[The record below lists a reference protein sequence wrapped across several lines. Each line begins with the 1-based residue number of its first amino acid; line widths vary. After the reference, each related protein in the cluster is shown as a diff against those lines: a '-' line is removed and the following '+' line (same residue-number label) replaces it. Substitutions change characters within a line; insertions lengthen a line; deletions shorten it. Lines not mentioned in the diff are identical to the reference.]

1 MAKAAAPKAMS
12 KTEVL
17 NALAEATEVSKKE
30 VGLVL
35 DELANLIGQE
45 LGNKGPGVFSIPGMM
60 KLKSVHK
67 PATKARKGID
77 PFTKEERMFKAKPAS
92 TRIKITALKK
102 LKDMV

>member
-17 NALAEATEVSKKE
+17 NALAESTGLSKKD

-35 DELANLIGQE
+35 DELAGLIGKE
-45 LGNKGPGVFSIPGMM
+45 LGGKGPGIFSVPGMM

-67 PATKARKGID
+67 PATAKRKGVD
-77 PFTKEERMFKAKPAS
+77 PFTKEERWFAAKPAS